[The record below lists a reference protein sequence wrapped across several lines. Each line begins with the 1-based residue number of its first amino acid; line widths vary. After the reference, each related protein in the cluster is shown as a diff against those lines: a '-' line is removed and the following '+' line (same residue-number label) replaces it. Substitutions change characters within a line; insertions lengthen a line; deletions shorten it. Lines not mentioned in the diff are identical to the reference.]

1 MRLEPGR
8 RYDERPA
15 GAAVACNPLR
25 RRFVLGVLLAAL
37 TALVWRA
44 FDLQLEER
52 DFLRGQGEARHLRVV
67 SVPAHRGMI
76 TDRHGEPLAIST
88 PVDSVWANPQELVVA
103 RERLPELAR
112 LLEVSADGLQQLVTG
127 RGDRE
132 FVYLRRH
139 VAPDLARDVMALG
152 LPGVALQREYRRYY
166 PAGEVAG
173 HLLGFTNIDDAG
185 QEGIELAYDEHLGAE
200 PGAKKVIKDRLGHVV
215 DEVGRVRDPHPGHDL
230 RLSIDRRI
238 QYLAYRELKAAVQQ
252 HDARSGSAVVLDAQ
266 TGEVLAMVNQPSFN
280 PNNRR
285 LLNGENYRNRA
296 VTDVFEPGSTL
307 KPFTVAAALESGRYR
322 AETPIDT
329 SPGWY
334 QVGRLTVRDIRNFG
348 PIDVATVITKSSNV
362 GVSKIALDLPREA
375 LWRVLDGVGFGVPTG
390 SGFPGEVAGLLTTP
404 RGWGQVEVATLS
416 YGYGLAVTPLQLAQA
431 YAVLAND
438 GERVPVTLLARDER
452 PAGER
457 VLAREHVRR
466 LRQMME
472 TVVSTVGTAQRAAV
486 TGYRVAGK
494 TGTVKKSVAGGYAD
508 DRYVAVFA
516 GLAPAS
522 RPRLVTVVMV
532 NEPRGKEYYG
542 GLVAAPA
549 FSRIMAGALRLMN
562 VAPDDPA
569 AWLAP
574 DRVAARDG
582 TT

>member
-1 MRLEPGR
+1 MRRELDALTRPAADRPVDAGGHGR
-8 RYDERPA
+8 RR
-15 GAAVACNPLR
+15 L
-25 RRFVLGVLLAAL
+25 VLGVLLAGLA
-37 TALVWRA
+37 ALVWRA

-88 PVDSVWANPQELVVA
+88 PVDSVWANPQELIVA
-103 RERLPELAR
+103 RERLPELAQ
-112 LLEVSADGLQQLVTG
+112 LLGLPVDGVQQLLAG

-139 VAPDLARDVMALG
+139 VTPDLGRAVLALD

-173 HLLGFTNIDDAG
+173 HVLGFTNIDDVG
-185 QEGIELAYDEHLGAE
+185 QEGIELAYDDHLRAE
-200 PGAKKVIKDRLGHVV
+200 AGSKQVIKDRLGHVI
-215 DEVGRVRDPHPGHDL
+215 DEVGSVRDPRPGRDL
-230 RLSIDRRI
+230 RLSLDRRI
-238 QYLAYRELKAAVQQ
+238 QYLAYRELKAAVKQYQ
-252 HDARSGSAVVLDAQ
+252 ARSATAVVLDAR

-285 LLNGENYRNRA
+285 VLNSDSYRNRA

-322 AETPIDT
+322 PGTPVDT
-329 SPGWY
+329 SPGWL
-334 QVGRLTVRDIRNFG
+334 QVGRLTVRDIRDFG

-362 GVSKIALDLPREA
+362 GVTKIALDLPAEA
-375 LWRVLDGVGFGVPTG
+375 LWQVLRQAGFGAPTG
-390 SGFPGEVAGLLTTP
+390 SGFPGEVAGLLSSP
-404 RGWGQVEVATLS
+404 RRWSPVEVATLS
-416 YGYGLAVTPLQLAQA
+416 YGYGLSTTPLQLAQA
-431 YAVLAND
+431 YAMLAN
-438 GERVPVTLLARDER
+438 GGVRIPVSLLARDDQ

-457 VLAREHVRR
+457 VLEQATVDAL
-466 LRQMME
+466 LRMME
-472 TVVSTVGTAQRAAV
+472 TVVSPVGTARRAAV

-494 TGTVKKSVAGGYAD
+494 TGTVKKSIAGGYAD

-516 GLAPAS
+516 GVAPAS
-522 RPRLVTVVMV
+522 RPRLVTVVV
-532 NEPRGKEYYG
+532 ISEPQGKEYYG

-549 FSRIMAGALRLMN
+549 FARIMAGALRLMN
-562 VAPDDPA
+562 IAPDDPA
-569 AWLAP
+569 AWQALDA
-574 DRVAARDG
+574 DGKRDG
-582 TT
+582 AT